1 MDASLRLGQ
10 ETTLQATTEVIARAL
25 AQSPETLSPHG
36 IIAEPASNPNDNHA
50 LYCHPLPAPVWADGY
65 NEEWPDLPSAT
76 LPSAEQQLHYYC
88 GIYRDELALFFI
100 IKDKQVVYNN
110 PTRSLTENGD
120 RLLITTGSGREYSLT
135 AVAPGSIT
143 ARYWLN
149 PHTTYRES
157 RINAS
162 WVEQGNGYQLEVKMP
177 LSLTKGKL
185 SFALIDES
193 DQGST
198 RYDLNKNATPWF
210 VYQAPAIKQVLRQF
224 KQQGIRL
231 RLANPQGLLISTTG
245 DPTSANGH
253 EGHWL
258 LRKLYRYILS
268 SNQYT
273 KTAYPNGID
282 YSERDEVKNA
292 LLGTASSRWYKE
304 PGRSNHHL
312 LATAVP
318 VSVDNTT
325 VAVLVAEQ
333 SSEQTAALTD
343 QAFSRLFLL
352 SLSVIVITAL
362 GLFAYASWLSLRIR
376 RLNKATQMVID
387 NQDYSSNHYSS
398 SSLNSKA
405 NDEIGSL
412 TRNYAELMKRIHEY
426 TEYLQSLS
434 RKLSH
439 ELRTPLAIIHSS
451 LDNLNAQT
459 LDDKSQT
466 YQQRAKQGA
475 NRLGNILTAMSEAR
489 RVEESIEQAEPEI
502 IDIDGLLEEVCQA
515 YQDLYQHHQIILTGI
530 NKIGQQLK
538 AVPDLLVQMLDKL
551 IDNATSFCP
560 EHGKVTIDLST
571 SEQSVTL
578 TVSNDGP
585 LLPTSMQNQL
595 FDPMVSMRDKNDE
608 DMHLGLG
615 LHIVYLIV
623 KYHGGKVSG
632 INKADGSGVSF
643 IIDLPS
649 NV

>member
-1 MDASLRLGQ
+1 MTLNKQLLYVSLLLLSLPWAGCQYLREMDASLRLGQ

-25 AQSPETLSPHG
+25 AQVPETLSPHG
-36 IIAEPASNPNDNHA
+36 IVADSTPKPNDNNA
-50 LYCHPLPAPVWADGY
+50 LYCHPLPAPVWTDGY
-65 NEEWPDLPSAT
+65 NEEWPDLPLAS
-76 LPSAEQQLHYYC
+76 LPSAEQQLRYYC

-120 RLLITTGSGREYSLT
+120 RLLITTGSGREYILT
-135 AVAPGSIT
+135 AVAPGNIT
-143 ARYWLN
+143 TRYWLN

-177 LSLTKGKL
+177 LALAKGKL
-185 SFALIDES
+185 SFSLIDES

-198 RYDLNKNATPWF
+198 RYDLNKNTTPWF
-210 VYQAPAIKQVLRQF
+210 VHQAPAIKQTLSQF
-224 KQQGIRL
+224 EQQGIRL
-231 RLANPQGLLISTTG
+231 RLANPQGLLISTAG
-245 DPTSANGH
+245 DPTSDNTQ

-273 KTAYPNGID
+273 KTAYPNGIN
-282 YSERDEVKNA
+282 YSDRDEVKNA

-304 PGRSNHHL
+304 PDRSNHHL

-318 VSVDNTT
+318 VSVDNRT

-362 GLFAYASWLSLRIR
+362 SLFAYASWLSWRIR
-376 RLNKATQMVID
+376 RLNKATQIAID
-387 NQDYSSNHYSS
+387 NQDYSGSHYP
-398 SSLNSKA
+398 NSRT

-426 TEYLQSLS
+426 TEYLQTLS

-451 LDNLNAQT
+451 LDNLNAQK
-459 LDDKSQT
+459 LNEQSQT

-502 IDIDGLLEEVCQA
+502 IDIDALLQEVCQA
-515 YQDLYQHHQIILTGI
+515 YQDLYQNHHIILTGA
-530 NKIGQQLK
+530 NKTGQQLK

-551 IDNATSFCP
+551 IDNATSF
-560 EHGKVTIDLST
+560 
-571 SEQSVTL
+571 
-578 TVSNDGP
+578 
-585 LLPTSMQNQL
+585 LP
-595 FDPMVSMRDKNDE
+595 
-608 DMHLGLG
+608 
-615 LHIVYLIV
+615 
-623 KYHGGKVSG
+623 
-632 INKADGSGVSF
+632 
-643 IIDLPS
+643 
-649 NV
+649 